1 MQAAQQAKSSAT
13 QPGAPIKVL
22 HLGYGA
28 RGGGVGRAL
37 SDLACEMQRRGFEC
51 SVIFFGVYPAF
62 SGYMDPLKAS
72 DIPTYDLVKTPGLD
86 LRGVRAI
93 GTIVRLER
101 PDVIISH
108 GVAAGAYRLI
118 LTAPLRETSRARQSM
133 QSARHSPTE
142 WFLCPRITFK
152 WQPRSTGAYCEGST
166 RSSF

>member
-37 SDLACEMQRRGFEC
+37 SDVACEMQRRGFEC

-93 GTIVRLER
+93 GTIVRLALRLGCATELFER
-101 PDVIISH
+101 LVEADHDSLP
-108 GVAAGAYRLI
+108 GRLVARGGEACLG
-118 LTAPLRETSRARQSM
+118 
-133 QSARHSPTE
+133 
-142 WFLCPRITFK
+142 
-152 WQPRSTGAYCEGST
+152 
-166 RSSF
+166 